1 MATTATTD
9 RTAELEQKI
18 AFLTEKIALLTE
30 QIAFLTE
37 EAVARLQ
44 RRKTMEELQVDL
56 TPIAKLLDSMMI
68 QLESMH
74 ELITDIAPIIGRGVE
89 LAITKAGELEERGY
103 IGFATAGIGVVDR
116 IVTNFSKED
125 LEALAGKMRDPA
137 KTLVTNIGIGELTD
151 DHWKV
156 ITFLRSDFQDQ
167 GETATLRRVAT
178 IGGIP
183 TKSLFQLFPKKPA
196 RKMSYVAGLQK
207 PKGCI

>member
-1 MATTATTD
+1 MRAV
-9 RTAELEQKI
+9 EQSAYALDEARI
-18 AFLTEKIALLTE
+18 DPIDLFLL
-30 QIAFLTE
+30 
-37 EAVARLQ
+37 AVRVANNS
-44 RRKTMEELQVDL
+44 
-56 TPIAKLLDSMMI
+56 KLLDSMVI

-103 IGFATAGIGVVDR
+103 IDFATAGIGVVDR

-125 LEALAGKMRDPA
+125 VEALAGKMRDPA
-137 KTLVTNIGIGELTD
+137 KTLATNIGIGELTD

-156 ITFLRSDFQDQ
+156 TTFLRSDFQDQ

-196 RKMSYVAGLQK
+196 RKMSCVAGLQK